1 MLFYV
6 WVRIHTGQHPR
17 NKIAG
22 LKDYCICNFDGS
34 CDMAL
39 LSSYASLLSQ
49 QQHMRG
55 SFHPVSLPQLAPLK
69 SSPLHSNPHGLLLSL
84 AQKRWA
90 DSPAGA
96 QWARMRVRW
105 GPVQPFT
112 VSRALPSCGRWS
124 LGANSQCDFTPSS
137 QHHVFQ
143 RTALSQHLW
152 RGKCLEKYI
161 LPRGTYFLRSLMS
174 TGE

>member
-34 CDMAL
+34 CDMTL

-69 SSPLHSNPHGLLLSL
+69 SSPSSQQSTWLAALTCPEEVSWLACRCSVSADESEMRTGAALHGFQSTSLLWQVVPWCQLPVWLHAQQPAPCLSE
-84 AQKRWA
+84 
-90 DSPAGA
+90 DSP
-96 QWARMRVRW
+96 
-105 GPVQPFT
+105 
-112 VSRALPSCGRWS
+112 
-124 LGANSQCDFTPSS
+124 
-137 QHHVFQ
+137 
-143 RTALSQHLW
+143 
-152 RGKCLEKYI
+152 
-161 LPRGTYFLRSLMS
+161 
-174 TGE
+174 